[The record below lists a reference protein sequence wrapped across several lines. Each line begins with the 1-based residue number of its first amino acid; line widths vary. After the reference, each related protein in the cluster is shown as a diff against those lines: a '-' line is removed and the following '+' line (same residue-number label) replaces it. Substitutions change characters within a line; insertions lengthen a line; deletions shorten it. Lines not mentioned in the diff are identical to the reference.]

1 MAPESNRISHLLSIF
16 EDILNSGGYSQIIS
30 PIFEDIGVFQRLGDS
45 SQIVTKEM
53 FDLFDKDPKN
63 PQHLV
68 LRPELTASICR
79 AFAQHRPITPWKVW
93 YQGPQFRYENLRQVA
108 IVNFYKLERN
118 YLDLPTLMLTSKS

>member
-1 MAPESNRISHLLSIF
+1 MAPESNRVTNLLSIF
-16 EDILNSGGYSQIIS
+16 EETLNSGGYGQIIS

-68 LRPELTASICR
+68 C
-79 AFAQHRPITPWKVW
+79 
-93 YQGPQFRYENLRQVA
+93 GPN
-108 IVNFYKLERN
+108 
-118 YLDLPTLMLTSKS
+118 